1 MPPCCS
7 RISTLLMLCEVCGSG
22 RLAALD
28 RSVLMR
34 KTRSSS
40 PPLLP
45 HQISEISVCG
55 SAKASRPSYA
65 DQVLALFRER
75 GLKPMA
81 LYEVR
86 EVQTA
91 LGLVA
96 AEVGVCRVAVSA
108 EGLRRDSVV
117 YRPLDA
123 EKAVS
128 PIIMSPR
135 KGDKSAEIALILRL
149 IREMYRK
156 AGIAFV
162 V

>member
-1 MPPCCS
+1 M
-7 RISTLLMLCEVCGSG
+7 
-22 RLAALD
+22 
-28 RSVLMR
+28 
-34 KTRSSS
+34 
-40 PPLLP
+40 
-45 HQISEISVCG
+45 
-55 SAKASRPSYA
+55 KAPRPSYA

-91 LGLVA
+91 LGLVV
-96 AEVGVCRVAVSA
+96 AEVGVCLVAVSV

-117 YRPLDA
+117 CRPLDA

-162 V
+162 I

>member
-1 MPPCCS
+1 
-7 RISTLLMLCEVCGSG
+7 V
-22 RLAALD
+22 
-28 RSVLMR
+28 
-34 KTRSSS
+34 
-40 PPLLP
+40 
-45 HQISEISVCG
+45 
-55 SAKASRPSYA
+55 
-65 DQVLALFRER
+65 
-75 GLKPMA
+75 
-81 LYEVR
+81 
-86 EVQTA
+86 
-91 LGLVA
+91 
-96 AEVGVCRVAVSA
+96 